1 MTITDRLIAPNATR
15 GEAALCYSAALA
27 GAVTAGLQA
36 RHAGGSALVIV
47 VVALVGFDL
56 FGGAVVNATASAK
69 RWFHR
74 PGRDARHH
82 LAFVAIHLQP
92 FLLALMV
99 PGFGWWTAAAI
110 YGFVVAAA
118 LVVTATPHYLRT
130 PVAFAATVFGVV
142 LTTAVLAVPAFLLWF
157 GPVLLIKLLLAHLL
171 PDSAAAARLP
181 SAPSPMV

>member
-15 GEAALCYSAALA
+15 SEAALCYSAAA
-27 GAVTAGLQA
+27 VGAVTAGLLA
-36 RHAGGSALVIV
+36 KNSSVLVIV
-47 VVALVGFDL
+47 VVTLVGFDL

-82 LAFVAIHLQP
+82 LAFVAIHVQP
-92 FLLALMV
+92 FLLALVV

-110 YGFVVAAA
+110 YGFVLAAA
-118 LVVTATPHYLRT
+118 VVVTSAPDVLRT
-130 PVAFAATVFGVV
+130 PIAFAATVFGVAI
-142 LTTAVLAVPAFLLWF
+142 TTSMLAVPSFLLWF

-171 PDSAAAARLP
+171 PEPAV
-181 SAPSPMV
+181 PMTPG